1 MAMELEARVDSR
13 QIKLDP
19 RNASPGEPA
28 PDTADVPKTVKE
40 LSAEITAAIRK
51 DMVTLSVQLA
61 AKSPEFALPGEEVS
75 ESTESGKS
83 GANGEK
89 ITNSQDAVEYS
100 WSQYLELLTGN
111 LQMDAVQNAR
121 MVQIDWNL
129 LLNWTP
135 NPGKTLEENMQ
146 DLAFQ
151 YQTLWRV
158 IVQNF
163 SGGQQMEL
171 LARLDML
178 MMSKLEQLF
187 QMDLMKLYDF
197 LVVNGQRDAA
207 ESIRTSVQRAGF
219 AMAHGQSPQNGAAAQ
234 SVAVQNGNSGHS
246 TGSGGAVPAADKAF
260 GRGTAQEGTEYAGRE
275 KPGRGMPPAAD
286 SARFA
291 KTPVRQGNLFYSP
304 GELRQASRFVENL
317 APPKYGIPAES
328 DLGKVL
334 AQVDA
339 GLLSLKTQVFL
350 ERADISPQFAETMR
364 QAMDQFLTTHQEFT
378 RQGADLGDFQ
388 GQQRRQQNAPLRRGT
403 VQYRSP
409 ASLVAERMS
418 ETYARTGNARE
429 AVLAGVRYARE
440 LTVGKDQPYRDSEQ
454 LFWKAILFGAG
465 EMAAGGKKAPMQ
477 QIRENWN
484 HFVNGMDLRRG
495 KSAELYIGAY
505 ESGGL
510 QMSRGQG
517 GNLPGAVTNAAMMAF
532 LLIPPAAA
540 LLAGKSA
547 IALGLMVIDLV
558 VAFVLHKVL
567 NR

>member
-1 MAMELEARVDSR
+1 MELEARVDSR

-61 AKSPEFALPGEEVS
+61 AKSPEFALPGEEAS

-89 ITNSQDAVEYS
+89 TTNSQDAVEYS

-111 LQMDAVQNAR
+111 LQMEAVQNAR
-121 MVQIDWNL
+121 MVQIDWSI

-219 AMAHGQSPQNGAAAQ
+219 AMAHGQSAQNGGAAQ
-234 SVAVQNGNSGHS
+234 SVTAQNGSSGHS
-246 TGSGGAVPAADKAF
+246 IGSEGAVPAADKAL
-260 GRGTAQEGTEYAGRE
+260 GRGTAQGPEYAGRE
-275 KPGRGMPPAAD
+275 TPGRGMPPAAD

-291 KTPVRQGNLFYSP
+291 KTPVQQGNLFYSP

-334 AQVDA
+334 AQVDV

-364 QAMDQFLTTHQEFT
+364 QAMDQFLTTHQET
-378 RQGADLGDFQ
+378 ARQGTGLGEFQ
-388 GQQRRQQNAPLRRGT
+388 GQGRRQPNVPLRRGT

-465 EMAAGGKKAPMQ
+465 EMAAGGRKAPMQ

-517 GNLPGAVTNAAMMAF
+517 GNLPGAVTNAAVMAF
-532 LLIPPAAA
+532 LLIPPVAA

-547 IALGLMVIDLV
+547 IALGLMAIDLV
-558 VAFVLHKVL
+558 VAFVLHKAL